1 MRIGELAEMTGVSR
15 DALRMY
21 EARGLL
27 RSDRSANGY
36 RDFTEGSE
44 QLVGYI
50 KTAQALGFTLA
61 EIGKDLPALTAGG
74 LPASEVEVI
83 LRRKL
88 GEIDV
93 RLAGLTDLRA
103 QLTARLELVCPLA
116 KV

>member
-1 MRIGELAEMTGVSR
+1 MRIGELSEISGVSR

-27 RSDRSANGY
+27 RSTRSANGY
-36 RDFTEGSE
+36 RDFLKGSD

-61 EIGKDLPALTAGG
+61 EISEDMPAMTMGG
-74 LPASEVEVI
+74 LPANEVEVI

-88 GEIDV
+88 GEIDA
-93 RLAGLTDLRA
+93 RLTGLAELRA
-103 QLTARLELVCPLA
+103 QLAARLEQVCPLTLI
-116 KV
+116 